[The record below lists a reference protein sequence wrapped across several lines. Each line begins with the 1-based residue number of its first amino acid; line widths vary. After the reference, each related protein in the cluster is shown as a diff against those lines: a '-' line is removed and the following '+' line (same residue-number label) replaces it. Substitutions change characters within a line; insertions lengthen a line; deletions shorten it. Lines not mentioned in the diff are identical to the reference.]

1 MIEKQFGTEYG
12 PALQRGDKTA
22 CIVSLQAEIDRLGGV
37 PYGWMRIYE
46 VLLFALLQSA
56 HRPMLPVSQGD
67 CDQGQMRRQDRAAG
81 LNVGAGEQPHSVG
94 AWACA

>member
-37 PYGWMRIYE
+37 NGP
-46 VLLFALLQSA
+46 LALSCSRESGSTPDSA
-56 HRPMLPVSQGD
+56 PVCSFPPD
-67 CDQGQMRRQDRAAG
+67 YFSC
-81 LNVGAGEQPHSVG
+81 
-94 AWACA
+94 